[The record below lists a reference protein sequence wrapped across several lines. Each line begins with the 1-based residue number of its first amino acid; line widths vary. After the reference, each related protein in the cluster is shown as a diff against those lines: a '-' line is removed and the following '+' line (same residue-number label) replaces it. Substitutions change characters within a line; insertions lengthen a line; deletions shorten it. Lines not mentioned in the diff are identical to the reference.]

1 MEHIEIPANFATVI
15 GDFTS
20 DLATTF
26 PEYSDTWKGMSS
38 KMNETELETL
48 YKFCMNVYPERF
60 FDILYQNSDIFSEND
75 ESNTH
80 FLPNMDFKLLYNSE
94 GVTDNMQK
102 SIWKYLQLVLF
113 TVIGGIKDKS
123 TFGDSMNAF
132 EGIDEDELQEK
143 MNETMSGLT
152 DFFKNMDTDNTSEN
166 ENADDSNSS
175 EGTSM
180 PPNMNG
186 IPDMENM
193 QDHLKSLFNGKIG
206 SLAKEMADEISGE
219 FEDILGDGNE
229 NANPQD
235 IIKNLMKNPAKIMGL
250 MKTVGGKLDE
260 KLKNGDISREEIMK
274 EAGDLLGKMKESSG
288 GDEFTEMFAKMAK
301 GMGGAGMGDM
311 FAKMAKGMGGAGMGD
326 MISKMANGMGGA
338 DNGGA
343 GMGDMFSTMAKGL
356 GKNMKLD
363 TNAINRMTKSAK
375 LKEDMMSRQKVK
387 QEKMMENA
395 RREALLVQQRIEA
408 QEKLAATFSLNSTSD
423 SNYTFKLNGESAQEK
438 SFIHPDLLKYIE
450 EDANKPDGE
459 DKNKAAKKKKKK
471 KKK

>member
-206 SLAKEMADEISGE
+206 SLAKEMAEEISGE

-311 FAKMAKGMGGAGMGD
+311 
-326 MISKMANGMGGA
+326 ISKMANGMGGA

-375 LKEDMMSRQKVK
+375 LKEGAMSRQKVK

>member
-311 FAKMAKGMGGAGMGD
+311 
-326 MISKMANGMGGA
+326 ISKMANGMGGA

-375 LKEDMMSRQKVK
+375 LKEGAMSRQKVK
-387 QEKMMENA
+387 QEKMMEKA
-395 RREALLVQQRIEA
+395 RHEALLVQQRIEA